1 LRFALLCYI
10 LSFTFVLIN
19 CVLLE
24 YICDVDH
31 ESDALTRGRS
41 CLKNVE
47 GSWCTLTSS
56 HWHTSARVLMLTY
69 S

>member
-1 LRFALLCYI
+1 
-10 LSFTFVLIN
+10 
-19 CVLLE
+19 VLLE